1 LKTTPKNPPVPEIIK
16 WWVISE
22 VGKVEKEGRFLSNT
36 GITEKIAS
44 LLDRGE
50 KKGYSYLVSCK
61 EFWFGMKQA
70 AWLFKLMRF
79 SY

>member
-1 LKTTPKNPPVPEIIK
+1 M
-16 WWVISE
+16 W
-22 VGKVEKEGRFLSNT
+22 GRQKRKGAFYPILASR
-36 GITEKIAS
+36 KKFAS

-50 KKGYSYLVSCK
+50 KKGYFYFVSCK